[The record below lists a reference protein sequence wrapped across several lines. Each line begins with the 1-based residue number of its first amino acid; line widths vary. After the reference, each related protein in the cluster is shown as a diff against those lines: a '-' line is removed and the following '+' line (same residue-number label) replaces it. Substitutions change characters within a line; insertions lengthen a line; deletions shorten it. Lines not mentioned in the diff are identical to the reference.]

1 MKQSVLL
8 GFSGGI
14 DSCTSARKLSDEG
27 YHVVAL
33 TIDTM
38 GDMAM
43 VNKARTKAEEIGAE
57 WLMYD
62 AREEFKR
69 EIIDYFCQEY
79 AMGHTPAPCTR
90 CNTAIK
96 WKILANEADR
106 RGIEHIATG
115 HYFNIIQRDGLYYV
129 AKGLDS
135 AKDQSYYLWGLTQ
148 EVLSR
153 AITPM
158 GNAIKSEVKSVF
170 KDKSESMGVCFLQGL
185 PYADFLRNHNIAMH
199 EGNIVDEAGNVC
211 YRSKGLLPSRM
222 LTDISIDTQPYG
234 IARYTI
240 GQRRGVGI
248 PEGKRVI
255 GIDAALNNIV
265 VGDNSRLYHNTLTV
279 AEYNIVC
286 REELL
291 TASDITIKIRG
302 IGRNPE
308 LPVRIAESP
317 HGYIV
322 TTDDPAWAPAIG
334 QPLVFY
340 RNNLVIGGGIVVDFN

>member
-14 DSCTSARKLSDEG
+14 DSCTSALRLMAEG

-38 GDMAM
+38 GDEAM
-43 VNKARTKAEEIGAE
+43 LHKARTKAEEIGAE

-90 CNTAIK
+90 CNPLIK
-96 WKILANEADR
+96 WRTLLNEANR
-106 RGIEHIATG
+106 LGIKYIATG
-115 HYFNIIQRDGLYYV
+115 HYFNIERRDERYYV
-129 AKGLDS
+129 TKGIDES
-135 AKDQSYYLWGLTQ
+135 KDQSYYLWGLSQ
-148 EVLSR
+148 ETLSR

-158 GNAIKSEVKSVF
+158 GNAIKSDVKQAF
-170 KDKSESMGVCFLQGL
+170 KDKSESMGICFLSGL
-185 PYADFLRNHNIAMH
+185 PYAEFLRNRGIDMPDGDIVTRNGEVCGRHN
-199 EGNIVDEAGNVC
+199 
-211 YRSKGLLPSRM
+211 
-222 LTDISIDTQPYG
+222 G

-248 PEGKRVI
+248 PEGMRVI
-255 GIDAALNNIV
+255 GIDATHNHIIV
-265 VGDNSRLYHNTLTV
+265 GENELLYHNQLHI
-279 AEYNIVC
+279 AHCNIVDE
-286 REELL
+286 EELL
-291 TASDITIKIRG
+291 SAKDITVKIRG
-302 IGRNPE
+302 IGRNPQ
-308 LPVRIAESP
+308 LPVSVEAT
-317 HGYIV
+317 HGGYIV
-322 TTDDPAWAPAIG
+322 KTQDPAWAPAVG

-340 RNNLVIGGGIVVDFN
+340 RNNWVIGGGIVVDFN

>member
-1 MKQSVLL
+1 MKSVLL

-14 DSCTSARKLSDEG
+14 DSCTSAQRLTQEG
-27 YHVVAL
+27 YRVVAL

-38 GDMAM
+38 GDTYMLERAQS
-43 VNKARTKAEEIGAE
+43 KAEELGVE
-57 WLMYD
+57 WIAYD

-69 EIIDYFCQEY
+69 EIIDYFCREY
-79 AMGHTPAPCTR
+79 AAGHTPAPCTR
-90 CNTAIK
+90 CNTIIK
-96 WKILANEADR
+96 WNILSKEANR
-106 RGIEHIATG
+106 LGIEHIATG
-115 HYFNIIQRDGLYYV
+115 HYFNIVQRDGLHYV
-129 AKGLDS
+129 AKGLDP

-148 EVLSR
+148 EILSR
-153 AITPM
+153 ALTPM
-158 GNAIKSEVKSVF
+158 GNAIKSEVKSAF
-170 KDKSESMGVCFLQGL
+170 KDKSESMGICFLQGL
-185 PYADFLRNHNIAMH
+185 PYADFLCNHNIAMH
-199 EGNIVDEAGNVC
+199 EGNIVDEEG
-211 YRSKGLLPSRM
+211 
-222 LTDISIDTQPYG
+222 DICGTHNG

-255 GIDAALNNIV
+255 GIDATHNSII
-265 VGDNSRLYHNTLTV
+265 VGDNSRLYHNTLTI
-279 AEYNIVC
+279 AECNVVC

-291 TASDITIKIRG
+291 TANDITVKIRG

>member
-14 DSCTSARKLSDEG
+14 DSCTSALRLMAEG

-38 GDMAM
+38 GDEAM
-43 VNKARTKAEEIGAE
+43 LHKARTKAEEIGAE

-90 CNTAIK
+90 CNPLIK
-96 WKILANEADR
+96 WRTLLNEANR
-106 RGIEHIATG
+106 LGINRIATG
-115 HYFNIIQRDGLYYV
+115 HYFNIERRDERYYV
-129 AKGLDS
+129 TKGVDEN
-135 AKDQSYYLWGLTQ
+135 KDQSYYLWGLSQ
-148 EVLSR
+148 EILSR

-158 GNAIKSEVKSVF
+158 GNAIKSDVKQAF
-170 KDKSESMGVCFLQGL
+170 KDKSESMGICFLNGL
-185 PYADFLRNHNIAMH
+185 PYAEFLRNEGIDMPDGDIVTRNGEVCGRHN
-199 EGNIVDEAGNVC
+199 
-211 YRSKGLLPSRM
+211 
-222 LTDISIDTQPYG
+222 G

-248 PEGKRVI
+248 PEGMRVI
-255 GIDAALNNIV
+255 GIDATRNHIIVGENELLFHNYLHIAHCNIV
-265 VGDNSRLYHNTLTV
+265 D
-279 AEYNIVC
+279 E
-286 REELL
+286 EELL
-291 TASDITIKIRG
+291 TAKDITIKIRG
-302 IGRNPE
+302 IGRNPQ
-308 LPVRIAESP
+308 LPVSVEAT
-317 HGYIV
+317 HGGYIV
-322 TTDDPAWAPAIG
+322 KTQAPAWAPAIG

-340 RNNLVIGGGIVVDFN
+340 RNNWVIGGGIVVDFN